1 MNIVVHPTYA
11 HAGYLNWLCDNYIIG
26 GNGPGDRIHQFPEEI
41 VEIIEVAEESN
52 NLENV
57 LIESADAL
65 EAQTTR
71 KLDLAVRM
79 LEPLSLVLMAA
90 MTLVI
95 VLALL
100 MPIFNMSSS
109 VGG

>member
-1 MNIVVHPTYA
+1 
-11 HAGYLNWLCDNYIIG
+11 
-26 GNGPGDRIHQFPEEI
+26 
-41 VEIIEVAEESN
+41 
-52 NLENV
+52 
-57 LIESADAL
+57 
-65 EAQTTR
+65 
-71 KLDLAVRM
+71 M